1 MVEELKSQIEKSFGK
16 KIISRGDCE
25 LLSDDLYR
33 KTGVVIS
40 YNTFRRMFG
49 LAEYRQPRLTTLN
62 HLSNYIGFQSYQ
74 DFTQRFAE
82 VDSWPT
88 WETLYVTLSTGSMHD
103 IVEMLRY
110 RQLNNLQFA
119 ISFTV
124 VTRELLLRNDRVLL
138 VELFKCPYFQ
148 FSRMPYDEVAQ
159 IGVLTG
165 LLFRTYS
172 NDEIEK
178 QLLKEPNFRDLILK
192 IYVDYARLNGKYGKW
207 IDWLLK
213 SKGLD
218 EESVTFIRCLS
229 IWRRYLQSQ
238 PFLKKEIA
246 LLPDLKNQQHPIL
259 FGRLFGL
266 KLLSAESANSRNSI
280 IRRMK
285 ARLKKNPDS
294 KTELLH
300 EPAIQALVTRNKFL
314 VRFVNEELLNST
326 AVSRWYH
333 LSQISIL
340 NVFQVSVLISKRE
353 YAKAQSILENIA
365 IGHIRYGYR
374 EFIDLY
380 ISFFRLK
387 ISDGLKKDTA
397 ELLFDF
403 AQKRKNLGYLF
414 LTDEYFQNYF
424 LKK

>member
-40 YNTFRRMFG
+40 YNTIRRMFG

-62 HLSNYIGFQSYQ
+62 HFSNYIGFQSYQ

-88 WETLYVTLSTGSMHD
+88 WETLYVTLSTGSMQD

-124 VTRELLLRNDRVLL
+124 VTRELILRNDCVSLVLL
-138 VELFKCPYFQ
+138 FRCPYFQ

-178 QLLKEPNFRDLILK
+178 QLLKEPNFRDLIMK

-213 SKGLD
+213 AKCLD

-229 IWRRYLQSQ
+229 IWKRYLQSQ
-238 PFLKKEIA
+238 PFQKKEIA
-246 LLPDLKNQQHPIL
+246 LLPDLKNEQHPIL

-326 AVSRWYH
+326 DISRWYH

-374 EFIDLY
+374 EFIDIY
-380 ISFFRLK
+380 ISFFKLK
-387 ISDGLKKDTA
+387 IA
-397 ELLFDF
+397 EALEKETKEVLFDF
-403 AQKRKNLGYLF
+403 SERRKKIGYTVF
-414 LTDEYFQNYF
+414 TDEYFQNYF
-424 LKK
+424 

>member
-1 MVEELKSQIEKSFGK
+1 MVEELKGRIEKSFGK

-25 LLSDDLYR
+25 LLSEDLYR

-40 YNTFRRMFG
+40 YNTIRRMFG

-88 WETLYVTLSTGSMHD
+88 WETLYVTLSTGSMHE

-124 VTRELLLRNDRVLL
+124 VTRELILRNDCLSL
-138 VELFKCPYFQ
+138 VQLFRCPYFQ
-148 FSRMPYDEVAQ
+148 FSRLPYDEVAQ

-213 SKGLD
+213 AKGLD

-238 PFLKKEIA
+238 PFQKKEIA
-246 LLPDLKNQQHPIL
+246 LLPDLKNEQHPIL

-266 KLLSAESANSRNSI
+266 KLLSAESAISRNSI

-300 EPAIQALVTRNKFL
+300 EPAIQALVTGNKFL
-314 VRFVNEELLNST
+314 VRFVNEELLNS
-326 AVSRWYH
+326 ADISQWYH

-340 NVFQVSVLISKRE
+340 NVFQVSDIISKRE

-380 ISFFRLK
+380 ISFFRLE
-387 ISDGLKKDTA
+387 ISKALGRDTS
-397 ELLFDF
+397 ELDIDF
-403 AQKRKNLGYLF
+403 SVKRQKLSYEIF
-414 LTDEYFQNYF
+414 TDEYFQNYF
-424 LKK
+424 

>member
-1 MVEELKSQIEKSFGK
+1 MVEELKGQIEKSFGK
-16 KIISRGDCE
+16 RIITRGDCE
-25 LLSDDLYR
+25 LLSEDLYKR
-33 KTGVVIS
+33 TGVVIS

-124 VTRELLLRNDRVLL
+124 VTRELILRNDCLSL
-138 VELFKCPYFQ
+138 VQLFRCPYFQ

-192 IYVDYARLNGKYGKW
+192 IYVDYARLNGKYGNW

-229 IWRRYLQSQ
+229 IWRRYLQSK

-285 ARLKKNPDS
+285 ERLKENPDS

-314 VRFVNEELLNST
+314 VRFVNDELLNST

-365 IGHIRYGYR
+365 IGHIRFGYR

-387 ISDGLKKDTA
+387 ISEGLGRDTRELVIDFGLKR
-397 ELLFDF
+397 
-403 AQKRKNLGYLF
+403 QKLSYEIF
-414 LTDEYFQNYF
+414 TDEYFQNYF
-424 LKK
+424 